1 MQRRPCCLLEGEA
14 CHHEEDTMSLNSSKA
29 LHQQL
34 ATWCTHQTIACL
46 FPNVAE
52 FYSFPPSQLFSK

>member
-1 MQRRPCCLLEGEA
+1 MG
-14 CHHEEDTMSLNSSKA
+14 LNSSKA